1 MADLSRR
8 TCPHGNAPSTCLICQ
23 ALDVS
28 ELSDSRRPRA
38 TPARSAGRS
47 LGWTVATF
55 GIVALVVLFVVS
67 WAAALLWTVVRI
79 VELVAVAVIAGWVCW
94 RLGVRHGRRHPG

>member
-1 MADLSRR
+1 MASLSRS
-8 TCPHGNAPSTCLICQ
+8 TCPHGKTRSTCAICQ
-23 ALDVS
+23 ALDATD
-28 ELSDSRRPRA
+28 LSDDRRRRA
-38 TPARSAGRS
+38 TPERSGGGS
-47 LGWTVATF
+47 LGWTVAKL